1 MGEKWTTW
9 QVQKVPVF
17 TAHGTHQ
24 LISSSVQQNGS
35 TETQNHQSLTSFLPN
50 VDQRP
55 AKFKIFT
62 INIFNNRGAGPGWM
76 AIQASDGR
84 HNPHVWIRGIF
95 ALVGLWG
102 IIHFHILFLSSKE
115 PQSVQRTTHT
125 DKRQPSFANGRIG
138 RKEINNKP
146 SVFLLP
152 PRTLVS
158 PLRHKKHSAGWIS
171 VTKLSRGEAL
181 QQPGRDKAAYPQ
193 GRSSAAVC
201 PAGSL
206 APFIGCEFHLCEK
219 ITLIF
224 WA

>member
-1 MGEKWTTW
+1 MGNIC
-9 QVQKVPVF
+9 F
-17 TAHGTHQ
+17 GR
-24 LISSSVQQNGS
+24 SVGNYSLSHTFSQFKK
-35 TETQNHQSLTSFLPN
+35 NHSQS
-50 VDQRP
+50 R
-55 AKFKIFT
+55 
-62 INIFNNRGAGPGWM
+62 
-76 AIQASDGR
+76 
-84 HNPHVWIRGIF
+84 
-95 ALVGLWG
+95 
-102 IIHFHILFLSSKE
+102 E
-115 PQSVQRTTHT
+115 PTHT

-152 PRTLVS
+152 LRTLVS

-181 QQPGRDKAAYPQ
+181 QQPVRDKAAYPQ

-206 APFIGCEFHLCEK
+206 APFTGCEFHLCEK

-224 WA
+224 